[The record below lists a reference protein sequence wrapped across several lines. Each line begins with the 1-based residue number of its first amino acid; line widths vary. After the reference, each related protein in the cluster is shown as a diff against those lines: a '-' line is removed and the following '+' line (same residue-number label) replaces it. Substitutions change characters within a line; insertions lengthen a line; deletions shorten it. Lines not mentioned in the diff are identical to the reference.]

1 VRIRLSVATIVAAS
15 LVAISGGV
23 RSVAAQG
30 APLDSTGWCGS
41 AATQPLGARAS
52 ARGVVA
58 HVDREGSD
66 RLETNGTNAA
76 PAGIFDDVSTTGV
89 LLAAV
94 LVIAVVYTLS
104 RTLAR

>member
-1 VRIRLSVATIVAAS
+1 
-15 LVAISGGV
+15 LVAISGGA
-23 RSVAAQG
+23 RSLAAQS
-30 APLDSTGWCGS
+30 APLDSTAGGGS

-52 ARGVVA
+52 VRGVVA
-58 HVDREGSD
+58 HVDRERSG
-66 RLETNGTNAA
+66 RLEANATNAA

-104 RTLAR
+104 RTAAR